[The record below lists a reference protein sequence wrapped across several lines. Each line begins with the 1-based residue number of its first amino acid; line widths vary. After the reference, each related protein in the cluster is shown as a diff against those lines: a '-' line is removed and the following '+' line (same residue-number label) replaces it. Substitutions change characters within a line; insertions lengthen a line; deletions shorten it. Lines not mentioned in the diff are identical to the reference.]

1 MTIAAF
7 NAPPGGALGLTAVL
21 QNVVGIRLNT
31 ANVPGLNWAI
41 FGKVVVTN
49 PNPNPENVV
58 AELVAPAVLD
68 TTNVTIPA
76 KSSQSISLEG
86 VLATPAGV
94 PPPCVEIK
102 CSSTLA
108 TGPIEGLRCIII
120 LPYKPKMERPMEI
133 LDTCHSKEDPPA
145 FGSAEA

>member
-1 MTIAAF
+1 MTIAAY
-7 NAPPGGALGLTAVL
+7 NPPPGGALGLTPVL
-21 QNVVGIRLNT
+21 QKVVGIRLGT

-68 TTNVTIPA
+68 TTNVTIPP

-94 PPPCVEIK
+94 PPPLC
-102 CSSTLA
+102 
-108 TGPIEGLRCIII
+108 G
-120 LPYKPKMERPMEI
+120 
-133 LDTCHSKEDPPA
+133 D
-145 FGSAEA
+145 

>member
-1 MTIAAF
+1 MTIAAY
-7 NAPPGGALGLTAVL
+7 NPPPGGALGLTPVL
-21 QNVVGIRLNT
+21 QKVVGIRLNT

-58 AELVAPAVLD
+58 AELVAPAVSD

-86 VLATPAGV
+86 VLAPPAGV

-102 CSSTLA
+102 GSSTLSA
-108 TGPIEGLRCIII
+108 TQS
-120 LPYKPKMERPMEI
+120 LPDSSLFRSTP
-133 LDTCHSKEDPPA
+133 SKSHRA
-145 FGSAEA
+145 AKSGFGAQAL

>member
-1 MTIAAF
+1 MTIAAY
-7 NAPPGGALGLTAVL
+7 NPPPGGSLALTSVL
-21 QNVVGIRLNT
+21 QKVVGIRLGT

-49 PNPNPENVV
+49 PNSNPETVV
-58 AELVAPAVLD
+58 AELAAPAVLD

-94 PPPCVEIK
+94 PPPCVQIK
-102 CSSTLA
+102 CSSSLTANAEFARLVA
-108 TGPIEGLRCIII
+108 ISV
-120 LPYKPKMERPMEI
+120 
-133 LDTCHSKEDPPA
+133 DTINVAPSC
-145 FGSAEA
+145 

>member
-1 MTIAAF
+1 MTIAAY
-7 NAPPGGALGLTAVL
+7 NLPPGGALGLTPVL
-21 QNVVGIRLNT
+21 QKVVGIRLNT

-49 PNPNPENVV
+49 PSPNPENVV

-68 TTNVTIPA
+68 TTNVTIPP

-94 PPPCVEIK
+94 PPPLC
-102 CSSTLA
+102 
-108 TGPIEGLRCIII
+108 G
-120 LPYKPKMERPMEI
+120 
-133 LDTCHSKEDPPA
+133 D
-145 FGSAEA
+145 